1 MVGGIPAGAD
11 DFWRVFEKDRCFAF
25 AAMHVIVCRRG
36 EASLAPGGIPV
47 LAGWKDQDAGTAGID
62 LLGEVV
68 QRVVAAMPAD
78 DDELTDA
85 LVVYAV
91 ISIVIGIGR

>member
-1 MVGGIPAGAD
+1 LLL
-11 DFWRVFEKDRCFAF
+11 
-25 AAMHVIVCRRG
+25 AA
-36 EASLAPGGIPV
+36 PV
-47 LAGWKDQDAGTAGID
+47 LAGRKDQDAGTAGID